1 MTLRQAIKAA
11 FLLAAVTLPW
21 AACSEKEAPGNH
33 KTASLR
39 LSRDFKLA
47 DGDGSPT
54 CQVKVDIK
62 YFEGSDSAAIRM
74 NARIADE
81 LFGLPGLGIKEAADS
96 FANICG
102 QDYIGGLAQ
111 FYAQDR
117 DDPSRRQWY
126 EYRHSIS
133 SDIAHG
139 REGIVT
145 YVADLTQYEGG
156 AHDTSIRTV
165 MNFDAA
171 TGRTIAAQDL
181 FVPGYEKRLEALL
194 LEKLEEGQ
202 TFMTTSCC
210 PSYIELVNKHIPKM
224 KPFVSST
231 GSPMYYAA
239 RIAKEKYPDA
249 KVVFVGP
256 CIAKRKEAQR
266 DECVDYV
273 MSFEELHSVLVGL
286 DIEVENAKE
295 YGMKFAS
302 VREAHGFAQNG
313 GVMGAVLSYLKADAD
328 KVHGI
333 QVSDLNKKNI
343 GVLKAYATRGMAEG
357 NFIEVMACEGGCISG
372 PDIYN
377 DTNAGR
383 RQLNKELGKINKTY
397 ESSEE

>member
-11 FLLAAVTLPW
+11 FLLAAITLPW

-33 KTASLR
+33 QTASLR

-117 DDPSRRQWY
+117 DDPSRREWY

-194 LEKLEEGQ
+194 LEKLEEKAGADGLEALRSAGYLMASDMYVPKNFTIDDDGM
-202 TFMTTSCC
+202 TFIYNVYEIA
-210 PSYIELVNKHIPKM
+210 PYEKGRIEL
-224 KPFVSST
+224 
-231 GSPMYYAA
+231 
-239 RIAKEKYPDA
+239 R
-249 KVVFVGP
+249 
-256 CIAKRKEAQR
+256 
-266 DECVDYV
+266 VDNGE
-273 MSFEELHSVLVGL
+273 MEELL
-286 DIEVENAKE
+286 ARK
-295 YGMKFAS
+295 
-302 VREAHGFAQNG
+302 
-313 GVMGAVLSYLKADAD
+313 
-328 KVHGI
+328 
-333 QVSDLNKKNI
+333 
-343 GVLKAYATRGMAEG
+343 
-357 NFIEVMACEGGCISG
+357 
-372 PDIYN
+372 
-377 DTNAGR
+377 
-383 RQLNKELGKINKTY
+383 
-397 ESSEE
+397 